1 MVEDHIPSC
10 RHPLLAPNFNTNCT
24 PRQEPRRRSSVT
36 RCQKRTC
43 AWFVKYILHPVQR
56 ESRIP
61 IIPNGGST
69 TTNMERESHEMHS
82 VSEETRQAN
91 AGAPK
96 VPENTHEP
104 MYTSRVSRA
113 SSMTVREPIVRTL
126 HTSFWPLMVFIFY
139 ATLALF
145 TWITFCVASSRPIGS
160 KYDYTSN
167 EDYSNDLV
175 PVLAK
180 HEKALRT
187 AQILQ
192 SVVALLTIPITSAI
206 CSMALAAYIQ
216 AGSSRTKLNL
226 RQTMALADQ
235 GWISP
240 KIWARWSKVGS
251 LPLYSAFALTLVG
264 KSYVDLSREPVLTPV

>member
-1 MVEDHIPSC
+1 M
-10 RHPLLAPNFNTNCT
+10 
-24 PRQEPRRRSSVT
+24 Q
-36 RCQKRTC
+36 
-43 AWFVKYILHPVQR
+43 
-56 ESRIP
+56 
-61 IIPNGGST
+61 
-69 TTNMERESHEMHS
+69 S

-96 VPENTHEP
+96 VPETTHEP
-104 MYTSRVSRA
+104 MYTSRLSRA
-113 SSMTVREPIVRTL
+113 SSITVREPIVRTL

-145 TWITFCVASSRPIGS
+145 TWIVLCVASSRPIGS
-160 KYDYTSN
+160 KKGYIN
-167 EDYSNDLV
+167 VQDYSTTRGDLDAT
-175 PVLAK
+175 LTK
-180 HEKALRT
+180 HERALRA

-192 SVVALLTIPITSAI
+192 VVVALLTIPVTSAI

-240 KIWARWSKVGS
+240 RTWIRRSKVGS
-251 LPLYSAFALTLVG
+251 LPLYFAFTLTLVG
-264 KSYVDLSREPVLTPV
+264 KSCPDLDRKPALTQTQVLSSPFCRQRLSELLRHVYRLVAHGPV